1 MQRRTIEIHDPM
13 KNEIEETCQ
22 LRKMMQVSM
31 MSVFL
36 GLGYNTWNEEREG
49 VCIPKHI
56 HFTFCRLVPV
66 PSVVHVDTVVAV
78 VVVV

>member
-1 MQRRTIEIHDPM
+1 MEIHDPM

-36 GLGYNTWNEEREG
+36 WSINIFGMKRREG
-49 VCIPKHI
+49 VCIPKHV
-56 HFTFCRLVPV
+56 HFTFYHLVSSV
-66 PSVVHVDTVVAV
+66 VVVHVDSSCCGGITQGYFI
-78 VVVV
+78 